1 MAMELVWLGQGGFL
15 IRCGGASICLDPYL
29 SDSCERSGGHTRIAP
44 APLDPASID
53 ADVFV
58 ITHDHMDHLDEGT
71 LRQID
76 LTAHLFAAPAS
87 CRRHLRALGVPED
100 RLLSFDRGEEFGI
113 GDAELHAVFAD
124 HTEDSIGLIVRAGGQ
139 TAYFTADTLFNPRL
153 QEEAAPFAPDIL
165 VPCINGRAGGRAPG
179 KGPERQARHPHALRH
194 VRRKHGGPHGLRAR
208 DGRRALPRADHVRAG
223 AAGNGRIKKRGIFQ
237 K

>member
-87 CRRHLRALGVPED
+87 CRKHLRALGVPED

-124 HTEDSIGLIVRAGGQ
+124 HTEDSIGLVVRASGQ

-165 VPCINGRAGGRAPG
+165 VPCINGRWGNMGAQEAARLA
-179 KGPERQARHPHALRH
+179 KGLNVKLAIPTHYGMFAENTADPMDFVREMGAERCRVLTMYEPALLETE
-194 VRRKHGGPHGLRAR
+194 G
-208 DGRRALPRADHVRAG
+208 
-223 AAGNGRIKKRGIFQ
+223 
-237 K
+237 

>member
-87 CRRHLRALGVPED
+87 CRRHLRALGVP
-100 RLLSFDRGEEFGI
+100 
-113 GDAELHAVFAD
+113 
-124 HTEDSIGLIVRAGGQ
+124 GGQ
-139 TAYFTADTLFNPRL
+139 
-153 QEEAAPFAPDIL
+153 APVL
-165 VPCINGRAGGRAPG
+165 
-179 KGPERQARHPHALRH
+179 
-194 VRRKHGGPHGLRAR
+194 
-208 DGRRALPRADHVRAG
+208 
-223 AAGNGRIKKRGIFQ
+223 
-237 K
+237 